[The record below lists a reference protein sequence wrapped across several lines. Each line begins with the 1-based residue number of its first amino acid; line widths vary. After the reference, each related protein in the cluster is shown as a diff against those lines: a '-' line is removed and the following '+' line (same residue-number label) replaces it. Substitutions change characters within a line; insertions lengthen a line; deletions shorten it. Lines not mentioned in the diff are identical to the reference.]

1 MAKPRPLDDHKM
13 PALPPP
19 AGPQYRPMG
28 LKVHYTFDKNAR
40 INCLAR
46 HPQVL
51 RLQAISI
58 DDVTTIG
65 IVDLRACLD
74 AIIEC
79 SPELASGQSDFSI
92 YTVDY
97 SEPDTPFVGQ
107 GLLSWALDSM
117 RPDAVH
123 RPPKLVVGRVA
134 KSLLAVFNAGSQETL
149 EVKIRFF
156 ESAPTQRGNR
166 HGSVDFQQCQPFDR
180 PTDKPQSEFA
190 ATPSA
195 ASDWNPFSHNDNQTV
210 QAASESRVPSRAQ
223 SPGHMVRANSLES
236 SGGPLV
242 SQPGVVP
249 PQSTSMGS
257 QPDMAQPQPR
267 AVNGEAQHVD
277 STPIDAPEE
286 ATRASEAPSQAS
298 SQASTRGN
306 RKRSA
311 VPGRGRGRPRKK
323 PAASDGPSGHDE
335 TTEGEDGPTRKR
347 AKVTKAGKSA
357 VNPFASEPE
366 SLRVAA
372 STSSSLRSFR
382 PVASGSNDGATA
394 GDAQEAPRAPTPI
407 PRGASVAR
415 QPAREPVLSRLRQ
428 ESLPA
433 QQTPTALYSDSRL
446 QPLSPSQEYGRSP
459 DSLGPTP
466 AYSEDSIASSPPV
479 QPATS
484 FMRSSPPPSSP
495 VLPPMPSTE
504 LQLDDCGFANDDDM
518 DDLFGEE
525 PPQPEQPVTAPTCD
539 GLEKS
544 GTTNTLGVPTPFQVF
559 QMQDES
565 NSNDPILLHSQND
578 ASEPTPAST
587 KQQPVVSKES
597 MSLPRLER
605 DLSHKQARLG
615 SCRPTM
621 EPTPPPTTDAVEKPT
636 SPGPGPEPST
646 VPAQADDQSCTA
658 PAPDSAEES
667 SSSSIKKAE
676 ASKSPAQQPSMPK
689 PSFKRAF
696 QASKCKSV
704 RSLMR
709 SQSAGEAALALPSTP
724 ASEPAGP
731 LSTSQSTAATTA
743 MPGQNRSVSSGPLI
757 LPVPASDPVRPST
770 QLDEVESRELS
781 MAPTDITAPPSPPA
795 RSNKNMVKKQAIK
808 QRLEEAILNGEM
820 PPFCSNCGA
829 IETPTWRKIWVQDCD
844 GVPKYCEYSE
854 KPGRVTA
861 IEIMTR
867 DAEEKPT
874 SYRLVKKSLGP
885 DDDKTAWKEL
895 LLCNPCGIWLTKC
908 KCHRPPDRWDK
919 DLTRVGQERRRKTTT
934 GATNGPR
941 PRKSRA
947 KSDAA
952 ANPTSDAHPVA
963 DALGI
968 IDVTSPKAPGLSHS
982 NGNAEQQSRQP
993 AAVVGSTPAP
1003 VRPRG
1008 SGTAMSPVR
1017 LDFDEAVGS
1026 TKRLLFPSP
1035 RKEGVAKVLGEMEV
1049 NKAEGNKVPP
1059 ALEDSQTSK
1068 GGSDDKENAA
1078 AEGEN
1083 DGRDDVDA
1091 SETLN
1096 SPRIARPST
1105 PPPDANKM
1113 TSPFKTPTRVPG
1125 SHRPVT
1131 RSVSRSLRSNRT
1143 AVSPVQA
1150 QHTPT
1155 KTAAQNSF
1163 AFPDSPIFSR
1173 RSPRNHQGPLD
1184 GCDTPISRTISQ
1196 MFSDPANFGLVDDM
1210 DLVTLPALDADSN
1223 QFDFDNLMST
1233 DGVMAP
1239 SSPLRG
1245 DSLGFDY
1252 LNSANIWGQWT
1263 LDNSGDVSMSEG

>member
-13 PALPPP
+13 PAPPPP

-28 LKVHYTFDKNAR
+28 LKVHYTFDKDAR

-51 RLQAISI
+51 HLQAISI

-117 RPDAVH
+117 RPEAVH

-134 KSLLAVFNAGSQETL
+134 KSLLAVFNAGSRETL
-149 EVKIRFF
+149 EVRIRFF
-156 ESAPTQRGNR
+156 ESAPIQRGNR

-180 PTDKPQSEFA
+180 PADKPQSEFA

-195 ASDWNPFSHNDNQTV
+195 ASDWNPFSQNDNQTT
-210 QAASESRVPSRAQ
+210 QAASESRLPSRAQ
-223 SPGHMVRANSLES
+223 SPGPMVRANSLES
-236 SGGPLV
+236 SSGP
-242 SQPGVVP
+242 SAPQPGVISH
-249 PQSTSMGS
+249 QSTFMAP
-257 QPDMAQPQPR
+257 QPDMAQPQPS
-267 AVNGEAQHVD
+267 AVNEEAQHVA

-298 SQASTRGN
+298 SQASTRGT
-306 RKRSA
+306 RKRPA
-311 VPGRGRGRPRKK
+311 VTGRPRGRPRKK

-347 AKVTKAGKSA
+347 AKVTRAGKSA
-357 VNPFASEPE
+357 ANPFASEPE

-382 PVASGSNDGATA
+382 PVASSSNEGAA
-394 GDAQEAPRAPTPI
+394 ASDPQEVPRAPTPI
-407 PRGASVAR
+407 PRGGSVAR
-415 QPAREPVLSRLRQ
+415 QTAREPVLSRLRQ
-428 ESLPA
+428 ESIPA
-433 QQTPTALYSDSRL
+433 QQLPTALYSDSRL
-446 QPLSPSQEYGRSP
+446 QPLSPSQEDGRSP

-466 AYSEDSIASSPPV
+466 AYSEDSIASSPPM
-479 QPATS
+479 QHATS

-504 LQLDDCGFANDDDM
+504 LQLDFANDDDM

-525 PPQPEQPVTAPTCD
+525 PPRPEPPVTAPTCD
-539 GLEKS
+539 MMGKS
-544 GTTNTLGVPTPFQVF
+544 GAKNNLDVSTPFQAF
-559 QMQDES
+559 QMQDGS
-565 NSNDPILLHSQND
+565 NGDDLILLNSQND
-578 ASEPTPAST
+578 ASEFTPAST
-587 KQQPVVSKES
+587 KQQPVVAKPSI
-597 MSLPRLER
+597 SLPRLEK
-605 DLSHKQARLG
+605 DSGHKQARPG
-615 SCRPTM
+615 ISRPTM
-621 EPTPPPTTDAVEKPT
+621 EPTPPPTTDAVERPT

-646 VPAQADDQSCTA
+646 ISAQPEDQSCAA
-658 PAPDSAEES
+658 PVPESAEES
-667 SSSSIKKAE
+667 SSSSLEKSD
-676 ASKSPAQQPSMPK
+676 ASKSPAQQPSSIK
-689 PSFKRAF
+689 PSLQKAF

-709 SQSAGEAALALPSTP
+709 SQSAGAAALALPSTP

-731 LSTSQSTAATTA
+731 LSASQSTAATTA
-743 MPGQNRSVSSGPLI
+743 LPGQNRSVSSGPLI

-770 QLDEVESRELS
+770 QMDEVESRELS
-781 MAPTDITAPPSPPA
+781 MSLTDITAPPSPPA
-795 RSNKNMVKKQAIK
+795 RSNKNKVKKQAIK

-829 IETPTWRKIWVQDCD
+829 IETPTWRKIWVQDRD

-885 DDDKTAWKEL
+885 NDDKTAWKEL

-934 GATNGPR
+934 GANNNPR
-941 PRKSRA
+941 PRKPRA

-968 IDVTSPKAPGLSHS
+968 IDVTSPKASGPELSD
-982 NGNAEQQSRQP
+982 GNAEHHQSRQP
-993 AAVVGSTPAP
+993 AAVGSTPAP

-1059 ALEDSQTSK
+1059 ALDDSQTSK
-1068 GGSDDKENAA
+1068 GDSDDKENAA
-1078 AEGEN
+1078 AEGVN
-1083 DGRDDVDA
+1083 VGHDDVGA
-1091 SETLN
+1091 LNTLK
-1096 SPRIARPST
+1096 SPQMTRPST

-1131 RSVSRSLRSNRT
+1131 RSVSRSLRSNRS
-1143 AVSPVQA
+1143 AVSPIQA

-1155 KTAAQNSF
+1155 KTAAHDSF
-1163 AFPDSPIFSR
+1163 ALPESPIFSR

-1210 DLVTLPALDADSN
+1210 DLVTLPALDADTN
-1223 QFDFDNLMST
+1223 QFDFDKLMST

>member
-306 RKRSA
+306 RKR
-311 VPGRGRGRPRKK
+311 RGR
-323 PAASDGPSGHDE
+323 ADE
-335 TTEGEDGPTRKR
+335 E
-347 AKVTKAGKSA
+347 
-357 VNPFASEPE
+357 E
-366 SLRVAA
+366 SQGG
-372 STSSSLRSFR
+372 SSSS
-382 PVASGSNDGATA
+382 
-394 GDAQEAPRAPTPI
+394 DAHPT
-407 PRGASVAR
+407 GASVAR

-1017 LDFDEAVGS
+1017 LDFDEAV
-1026 TKRLLFPSP
+1026 
-1035 RKEGVAKVLGEMEV
+1035 LGEMEV

-1059 ALEDSQTSK
+1059 ALEDSQTSR
-1068 GGSDDKENAA
+1068 GSDDKENAA

-1113 TSPFKTPTRVPG
+1113 TSPLR
-1125 SHRPVT
+1125 R
-1131 RSVSRSLRSNRT
+1131 RRVSRKPPA

-1245 DSLGFDY
+1245 DSRLRLPELG
-1252 LNSANIWGQWT
+1252 
-1263 LDNSGDVSMSEG
+1263 